1 MKKKTMSIVLAAALI
16 LQMLPLPIGCLAGVL
31 GVFRVSEAAG
41 ATSGTIGDSKN
52 ITWKLTPEAKQEGW
66 LGGSTVYKLELTG
79 TGDMPA
85 YTSEAYKKN
94 PTDTY
99 NSYRTNAPWKESIEE
114 IQTIS
119 IGSGITNVSSYA
131 FYGCS
136 TAMSAD
142 IPEGVKNVG
151 NSAFQECVSL
161 KQVTLPSTVESI
173 GTWAF
178 GYCTAL
184 DNIIIPDKI
193 NSIGGSAFQYCSSL
207 SEIVVP
213 SAVKEIKSSTFY
225 NCKKLKKA
233 VISEGV
239 EVIGNSAFGSCESLA
254 DLALPQTSLTSIGS
268 SAFNGSNLT
277 SVTIP
282 ASVTSIGLNPFVG
295 GILQSITV
303 EQGNQNYESVND
315 LLVEKKNSALYK
327 VISYPCKGNAI
338 VNIPAPVE
346 VIGDQAFQSTGIQ
359 SADLPGS
366 LRSIGKYAFNG
377 ARYLGSIEVPGLVKT
392 IGNEAFY
399 SCSSLSEINL
409 GGDLLSIGDYAFYNC
424 SAVSGL
430 TLPDKMTTIGSSA
443 FGRCSKLKELAFP
456 NSIETIGG
464 SVLENC
470 TSLERVSF
478 GGNVKNVLGNV
489 FKGCPKLSGITVSE
503 SNANIMAE
511 NNVLYNKE
519 KSKIIYY
526 ASGMAGD
533 KFSIPDTVKT
543 VGSYAFTY
551 CTHLAEV
558 RFPEAV
564 ESLEINAVYHN
575 DSVTKLLFYGNAPT
589 VTEDGYC
596 TVGNTNG
603 YTEVCY
609 ALNSSVSSNSVKGG
623 SYDNTGLMVFKTK
636 ESTGWENGWESTKVY
651 KSHESHTEY
660 EWRQGYLVEE
670 WDPDKTDVS
679 SGTFGDL
686 KWDYRDDIGQ
696 ITFSGEGKVPDF
708 KEDELPTWSLAD
720 GVDHMQ
726 DIKLVETGDAAE
738 IGNNAFLGAKRLR
751 VVFTE
756 NKLTRVGER
765 AFANC
770 TALEVIRMQ
779 NVARIEKEAFM
790 GDTALK
796 DELDMRGCQIFGEGV
811 FKGCTGMTD
820 ILLGEG
826 LKSIGKEAF
835 ASCSALES
843 MMLPESVQTLGD
855 GCFNGCSTLRTINIP
870 KRVTAVPAACFV
882 GCAKLQK
889 VYFYGNYPDS
899 WANDCFSGTD
909 NGLTVYYRAS
919 NKTWSAAGDKWNG
932 YPVVGLDKFYTE
944 QKDHYSFAN
953 TGSSFGYGSKYFV
966 PRQRYVTAVQSVI
979 RGSYY
984 YAWDSSWKG
993 SCFGMAASSAE
1004 FYEGNQFNVKD
1015 YTAAAKSLYEVL
1027 APKDPNADLT
1037 KIIEIYQVSQYADKI
1052 SKETAENYGKYRKL
1066 IKQVEEFER
1075 SGGLRIDS
1083 TADPIVLCVYSGC
1096 SGHAVVPVSVNMDNE
1111 GNYILEVYDCNSPN
1125 SFSTLTVKKD
1135 FSGISYG
1142 RYNQASFVKYSTIRE
1157 ALKDADFTGESLKK
1171 SSNESNTVAIAVNRE
1186 NISLKNGGGR
1196 DYSEI
1201 KGAYEQRPM
1210 SAGEEEFSGIRSFI
1224 LPQDQVEYKIEED
1237 PKAKAGDTEEDL
1249 KYYIA
1254 TEDLFTEVE
1263 TSDKDAELK
1272 VRSVK
1277 GTGNDSVSLTSEK
1290 SNTESEITVMD
1301 TLGIKKEISVQGS
1314 SVEVEVNNEA
1324 EMKITVSED
1333 TAEVKVDGEKLK
1345 LDGNKAN
1352 VSFFAQKGVNPMEAA
1367 DMYCEFFVDKN
1378 NQLSGTA
1385 ESYVTWSKET
1395 AGDVTVITKVK
1406 DEKGNLIAELKDK
1419 KTLTPG
1425 MQKVNVVFDKVKAE
1439 LGGLSGEFKA
1449 VCEMTL
1455 VDADNNE
1462 IRISQPG
1469 ITVKREEQQT
1479 FKPGGNRPFVPGPS
1493 VTPTPGATATPE
1505 PTQTPTPEPTQTP
1518 TKAPDN
1524 TEAPTVTL
1532 APEETVEPTETPD
1545 MTITPPEGTEQPV
1558 VTPKPKPTKKPSVPK
1573 KSSVPKKGKVIA
1585 SGSLKYIVQ
1594 KSAKKNGTVAVY
1606 SAKKKDAKKVAVP
1619 KKVKL
1624 NGYSFKVTEIY
1635 QNAFAKMKK
1644 LKEVTV
1650 GSNVKKIGKN
1660 SFKDCKNLE
1669 FVIIEKNVTTI
1680 GTRAFAG
1687 CTKLNRIL
1695 VKSDKIKSVGAE
1707 AFKGVTSKA
1716 IVKTSK
1722 SKWRKYCRMF
1732 MNTGKISQ
1740 SALFVIEPVKLKY
1753 NGKSY

>member
-31 GVFRVSEAAG
+31 GVFSVSEAAG
-41 ATSGTIGDSKN
+41 LTGTIGDSNN
-52 ITWKLTPEAKQEGW
+52 ITWTLTKEAKQDGW
-66 LGGSTVYKLELTG
+66 LGGSTIYKLELTG

-85 YTSEAYKKN
+85 YQSEAYKEK

-99 NSYRTNAPWKESIEE
+99 DSYRTNAPWKESNKE

-131 FYGCS
+131 FYGCGYV
-136 TAMSAD
+136 MNVE
-142 IPEGVKNVG
+142 IPEGVKNID
-151 NSAFQECVSL
+151 SAAFRDCVSL
-161 KQVTLPSTVESI
+161 KQVTLPASLE
-173 GTWAF
+173 
-178 GYCTAL
+178 
-184 DNIIIPDKI
+184 
-193 NSIGGSAFQYCSSL
+193 SIGGSAFNHCTALDNLTIPGNVKSIESSAFQSCAAL
-207 SEIVVP
+207 SEITVP
-213 SAVKEIKSSTFY
+213 GTVKEIGNAAFAG
-225 NCKKLKKA
+225 CKQMKKV
-233 VISEGV
+233 VINEGI
-239 EVIGNSAFGSCESLA
+239 EGIGSSAFNSCESLA
-254 DLALPQTSLTSIGS
+254 DLTLPKNSLKSIGNG
-268 SAFNGSNLT
+268 AFSGSNL
-277 SVTIP
+277 SAVTIP
-282 ASVTSIGLNPFVG
+282 ASVTSIGVNPFVG

-303 EQGNQNYESVND
+303 EQGSQNYESVND

-327 VISYPCKGNAI
+327 VISYPCKGSAT
-338 VNIPAPVE
+338 VSVPSPVE

-359 SADLPGS
+359 SVDLPGS
-366 LRSIGKYAFNG
+366 LLSINDYAFYG
-377 ARYLGSIEVPGLVKT
+377 TGYLSSIEVPGKVKT
-392 IGNEAFY
+392 IGEYAFY
-399 SCSSLSEINL
+399 SCRSLSEINL
-409 GGDLLSIGDYAFYNC
+409 GGDLLSIGNYAFYNC
-424 SAVSGL
+424 KAVAGIR
-430 TLPDKMTTIGSSA
+430 LPDKVTTIGSGA
-443 FGRCSKLKELAFP
+443 FGGCSKLTELEFP
-456 NSIETIGG
+456 NSIETIGS

-470 TSLERVSF
+470 TSLEKVSF
-478 GGNVKNVLGNV
+478 GGNIKKVLGNV
-489 FKGCPKLSGITVSE
+489 FEGCPKLSEVTVSE

-519 KSKIIYY
+519 KTKIIYY
-526 ASGMAGD
+526 ASGMEGD

-551 CTHLAEV
+551 CTHLEEI
-558 RFPEAV
+558 RFPESV
-564 ESLEINAVYHN
+564 EVMEGYAVYHN

-589 VTEDGYC
+589 VTEYGYC

-603 YTEVCY
+603 YTEECY
-609 ALNSSVSSNSVKGG
+609 AYNTSVTSNSVKGG
-623 SYDNTGLMVFKTK
+623 SYDNTGLMVYKTK
-636 ESTGWENGWESTKVY
+636 GSTGWADGWESTKLN
-651 KSHESHTEY
+651 KGHESHAGY
-660 EWRQGYLVEE
+660 EWRQKYLMEE
-670 WDPDKTDVS
+670 WDPDKTDNS
-679 SGTFGDL
+679 SGKFGDL
-686 KWDYRDDIGQ
+686 EWHYQDDIGQ
-696 ITFSGEGKVPDF
+696 ITFTGNGNVPDF
-708 KEDELPTWSLAD
+708 KEDDLPTWSLVD

-726 DIKLVETGDAAE
+726 DIKRVETGDAAE
-738 IGNNAFLGAKRLR
+738 IGSNAFLGAKRLR
-751 VVFTE
+751 VVLTE

-779 NVARIEKEAFM
+779 NVAKIEKEAFM

-796 DELDMRGCQIFGEGV
+796 DELDVRGCQMFGEGV

-835 ASCSALES
+835 ASCSALEN
-843 MMLPESVQTLGD
+843 MMLPESVQTLGE

-870 KRVTAVPAACFV
+870 KGVTAVTAACFA

-889 VYFYGNYPDS
+889 VYFYGNYPNA
-899 WANDCFSGTD
+899 WADDCFNGTD
-909 NGLTVYYRAS
+909 SSLTVYYRAS
-919 NKTWSAAGDKWNG
+919 NKTWDAAGGKWNG

-1004 FYEGNQFNVKD
+1004 FYEGNQFDVKD

-1027 APKDPNADLT
+1027 APKTPNADLT
-1037 KIIEIYQVSQYADKI
+1037 KIIEIYQVSQFADKI

-1083 TADPIVLCVYSGC
+1083 TADPVVLCVYSGC
-1096 SGHAVVPVSVNMDNE
+1096 SGHALVPVSVNMDSE
-1111 GNYILEVYDCNSPN
+1111 GNYIFEVYDCNSPN
-1125 SFSTLTVKKD
+1125 SFSTLKVKKD
-1135 FSGISYG
+1135 FSGIDYG

-1186 NISLKNGGGR
+1186 NVSLKNGGGR
-1196 DYSEI
+1196 DYTEI

-1237 PKAKAGDTEEDL
+1237 PKAKSDGTEEDL

-1254 TEDLFTEVE
+1254 TEDLFTEIE

-1277 GTGNDSVSLTSEK
+1277 GTGNDSVTLTSEK

-1352 VSFFAQKGVNPMEAA
+1352 VSFFAQKGANPMEAA
-1367 DMYCEFFVDKN
+1367 DMFCELFVDKN
-1378 NQLSGTA
+1378 SQLSGTA

-1395 AGDVTVITKVK
+1395 AGDVTVITKIK
-1406 DEKGNLIAELKDK
+1406 DEKGNVIAEQKDNR
-1419 KTLTPG
+1419 TLNPG

-1455 VDADNNE
+1455 VDAENNE

-1479 FKPGGNRPFVPGPS
+1479 SKPGGNRPYVPGPA
-1493 VTPTPGATATPE
+1493 VTPTPE
-1505 PTQTPTPEPTQTP
+1505 PTQTPTPEPTMEPTQAP

-1524 TEAPTVTL
+1524 TESPVITP
-1532 APEETVEPTETPD
+1532 APEEPSVPTETPD
-1545 MTITPPEGTEQPV
+1545 IIITPPEDTEQPI
-1558 VTPKPKPTKKPSVPK
+1558 VTPKPKPTKKPAVSE
-1573 KSSVPKKGKVIA
+1573 KSSVPKKGKVLS

-1594 KSAKKNGTVAVY
+1594 KPAKKNGTVAVY

-1624 NGYSFKVTEIY
+1624 NGYTFKVTEIR

-1650 GSNVKKIGKN
+1650 GGNVKKIGKN
-1660 SFKDCKNLE
+1660 AFKDCKNLE
-1669 FVIIEKNVTTI
+1669 FVIIEKNVTSI

-1687 CTKLNRIL
+1687 CTKLKRIL
-1695 VKSDKIKSVGAE
+1695 VKSDKIKSVGAD

-1732 MNTGKISQ
+1732 MNIGKMSQ